1 LAKGFLEALTGE
13 SSKSLQSKA
22 RSLAETAR
30 NYGGRHAA
38 ANYIADIAAQ
48 GQVSVEV

>member
-1 LAKGFLEALTGE
+1 M
-13 SSKSLQSKA
+13 QSKA

-38 ANYIADIAAQ
+38 ANYIAEAAAQ
-48 GQVSVEV
+48 GQASV